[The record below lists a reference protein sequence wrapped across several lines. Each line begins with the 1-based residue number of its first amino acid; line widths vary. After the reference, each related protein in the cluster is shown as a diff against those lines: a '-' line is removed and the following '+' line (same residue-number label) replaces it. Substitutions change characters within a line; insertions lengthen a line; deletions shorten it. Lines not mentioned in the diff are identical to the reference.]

1 MAQALH
7 RKANRAE
14 IDAVLAKKADLTDL
28 QRVIGALESKIDVT
42 SFESLM
48 RAVETKA
55 DRTEMHHHL
64 TQQQRSSQDKAN
76 SDVERSFVTQLNTT
90 SLEMERKIAD
100 IDRNLGNV
108 RNEGLREMEALR
120 DHVNMNL
127 TNKSDFRDL
136 EKLHEEMRH
145 KADIDRVQNLV
156 HDLR

>member
-145 KADIDRVQNLV
+145 KADIDRV
-156 HDLR
+156 